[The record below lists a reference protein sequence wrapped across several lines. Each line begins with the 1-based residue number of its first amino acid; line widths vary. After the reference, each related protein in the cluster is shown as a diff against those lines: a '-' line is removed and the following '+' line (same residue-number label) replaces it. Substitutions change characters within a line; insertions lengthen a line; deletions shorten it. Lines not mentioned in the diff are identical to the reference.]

1 MYKKFLFGLVA
12 FSFLVFAGAGCDF
25 SVGDTDFMEDDDFLS
40 FDEETNST
48 EFTDED
54 LADLEAQIAE
64 INSYTKVEIDAPV
77 SVSKGDDLTFTV
89 TITNSD
95 SQAHSLRS
103 IDVAYDFLDGIY
115 ITDVTPEPDLEYDVD
130 AISQHIFEF
139 NHEITAGTSVEVVFS
154 ATAVK
159 TGDFGGDFDICIDG
173 DASCIFD
180 SIRTIVE

>member
-1 MYKKFLFGLVA
+1 MYKKLLFGFVA

-25 SVGDTDFMEDDDFLS
+25 SVGDTDFLEDDDFMS
-40 FDEETNST
+40 FNEQSDGTD
-48 EFTDED
+48 FTDED
-54 LADLEAQIAE
+54 FAELEAQIAE
-64 INSYTKVEIDAPV
+64 INSYTDVEIDAPV

-89 TITNSD
+89 TVTNSD
-95 SQAHSLRS
+95 SESHSLRS

-115 ITDVTPEPDLEYDVD
+115 VTDVTPDPDLEYDVD

-139 NHEITAGTSVEVVFS
+139 NYAIPANSFVEVVFS
-154 ATAVK
+154 ASAVK

-180 SIRTIVE
+180 FIRTIVE